1 MREGANRRVHG
12 VVRTAGSG
20 YPAREPARQ
29 ELEEDVMSEPTPSQ
43 AEGERDEDRNGTADV
58 PHSTPSQ
65 AEGEREE
72 DETVPGG
79 PEDR

>member
-1 MREGANRRVHG
+1 
-12 VVRTAGSG
+12 
-20 YPAREPARQ
+20 
-29 ELEEDVMSEPTPSQ
+29 MSEPTPSQ
-43 AEGERDEDRNGTADV
+43 AEGERDEDRNDTAADV

>member
-1 MREGANRRVHG
+1 
-12 VVRTAGSG
+12 
-20 YPAREPARQ
+20 
-29 ELEEDVMSEPTPSQ
+29 MSEPTPSQ
-43 AEGERDEDRNGTADV
+43 AEGERDEDRNDAADV

-72 DETVPGG
+72 EETVPGG

>member
-1 MREGANRRVHG
+1 
-12 VVRTAGSG
+12 
-20 YPAREPARQ
+20 
-29 ELEEDVMSEPTPSQ
+29 MSEPTPSQ
-43 AEGERDEDRNGTADV
+43 AEGERDEDRNGKADV